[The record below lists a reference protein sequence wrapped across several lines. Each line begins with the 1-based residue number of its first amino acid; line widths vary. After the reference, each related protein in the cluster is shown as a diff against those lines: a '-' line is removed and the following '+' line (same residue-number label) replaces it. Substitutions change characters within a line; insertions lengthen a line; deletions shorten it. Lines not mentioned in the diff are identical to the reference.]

1 MNLKEIKGVFVL
13 PKKKYYLGKIIFG
26 TPYLTPRKFN
36 KNFIS
41 IKKLKP
47 KYDRNP
53 NFDLFGYHI
62 SYGFPIYYTKG
73 KLGWKDKFNSP
84 RFEWCPSFYLFFFK
98 WQLVISLHAP
108 DYNDDKYY
116 EMILWYLEYCDK
128 DIKKAKETWGW
139 IDSDGKS
146 TWEDKY
152 MLYSLQD
159 IRDKKIKE
167 ILK

>member
-26 TPYLTPRKFN
+26 TPYLYPRKFIQTI
-36 KNFIS
+36 FS
-41 IKKLKP
+41 IKKVKP

-53 NFDLFGYHI
+53 NFNLFGYHI
-62 SYGFPIYYTKG
+62 SYGWPIYFTKHE
-73 KLGWKDKFNSP
+73 LGWKDKFNSP
-84 RFEWCPSFYLFFFK
+84 RFEWCPSYYLFFFK

-108 DYNDDKYY
+108 DDDNDHYY
-116 EMILWYLEYCDK
+116 EMILWYLKYSDK
-128 DIKKAKETWGW
+128 DIEKARETWGW
-139 IDSDGKS
+139 VDRDGNS

-152 MLYSLQD
+152 MLYNKQE
-159 IRDKKIKE
+159 IRDKKLNE